1 MPRRT
6 LTLATLALALL
17 CTAAQAEDP
26 PAEKGD
32 AAPADGTGQPAEKPV
47 ERAPLDERSQED
59 AKALEQRLPQAE
71 QQQLTA
77 GSEPFLALWQPA
89 NVGTPNGV
97 VILIPGDGE
106 TADWPRA
113 IAPLRTKLPDVGWH
127 TLSLTL
133 PDPAGDEPPPRPA
146 DTPPPAASEG
156 GTPAEPPKSE
166 SADPANPPPPPEQA
180 STAEPSTDPAPP
192 QPTAE
197 ERRKTQTERIS
208 ARIQAAIGF
217 ARQQQATTIVLLGHG
232 SGAWWA
238 ARFLTDTPS
247 SGVEN
252 LVMVAAEVPAGY
264 EPPLEE
270 LAPRLPQA
278 VGDLYYQQAPTA
290 AASALKRLQASKR
303 VKHLDYVQVPL
314 ADWSA
319 NQDAKQEQLVR
330 RVRGWLD
337 SHLKGAAPKRPASSG
352 AAAPTPPAAPATP
365 SI

>member
-1 MPRRT
+1 MPRRP
-6 LTLATLALALL
+6 LPLATLALALL
-17 CTAAQAEDP
+17 CTTVQAEDP
-26 PAEKGD
+26 PAGNSD
-32 AAPADGTGQPAEKPV
+32 AAPAEGSEQAAERPV
-47 ERAPLDERSQED
+47 ERAPLVERSQDD
-59 AKALEQRLPQAE
+59 AKALEQRLPQGE

-77 GSEPFLALWQPA
+77 GSEPFLALWRPA

-146 DTPPPAASEG
+146 DTPLPAASEG
-156 GTPAEPPKSE
+156 GTPAEPPKAE

-180 STAEPSTDPAPP
+180 STAEPSTDPAPA

-197 ERRKTQTERIS
+197 ERRKTQAARIS
-208 ARIQAAIGF
+208 ARLQAAIDF
-217 ARQQQATTIVLLGHG
+217 ARQQQAATIVLLGHG

-238 ARFLTDTPS
+238 ARFLTDAPS

-252 LVMVAAEVPAGY
+252 LVMVAAEAPAGH

-278 VGDLYYQQAPTA
+278 VGDLYYQQAPNA
-290 AASALKRLQASKR
+290 AATALKRLQASKR
-303 VKHLDYVQVPL
+303 MKHLDYVQVPL

-319 NQDAKQEQLVR
+319 SGEARQEQLFR

-337 SHLKGAAPKRPASSG
+337 SHLKSAAPKDPTGSG
-352 AAAPTPPAAPATP
+352 ATAPTPPAAPAPP